1 MNDTTFNLSRTSFE
15 NSIKAIEELI
25 EPYPNDTLQFDVNIQ
40 DGL

>member
-1 MNDTTFNLSRTSFE
+1 MNDITFNLSRTSFE

-25 EPYPNDTLQFDVNIQ
+25 EPYQNDTLQFDVNIQ

>member
-1 MNDTTFNLSRTSFE
+1 MNDITFNLSRTSFE